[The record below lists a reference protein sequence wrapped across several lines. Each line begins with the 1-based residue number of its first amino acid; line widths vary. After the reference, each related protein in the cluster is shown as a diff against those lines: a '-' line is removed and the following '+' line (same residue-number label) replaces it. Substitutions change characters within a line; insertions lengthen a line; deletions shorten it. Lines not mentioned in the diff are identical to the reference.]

1 VGVDEKALGE
11 MNDALRASM
20 EEQNAQLSEN
30 LRSQMFEEMDTLKK
44 QLEEVSSSVPGQV
57 EVVADGLE
65 AIRREMGDKADADAI
80 RQLEGLIGGLQ
91 VS

>member
-1 VGVDEKALGE
+1 MIPGAVTGVNWHSPDE
-11 MNDALRASM
+11 
-20 EEQNAQLSEN
+20 
-30 LRSQMFEEMDTLKK
+30 
-44 QLEEVSSSVPGQV
+44 V

-80 RQLEGLIGGLQ
+80 RQLEALIGGLQ

>member
-1 VGVDEKALGE
+1 